1 MNFTN
6 YSSLC
11 TIIHIKGIYKLGEI
25 NTREQL
31 EMNQDEFRLK
41 LSALTAQIGLMN
53 LDADLEQLLN
63 QDYGVDS
70 IWYQQIK
77 SLCLA
82 GIEQGWLCNREGGG
96 IRYGRVFKPAEDLA
110 RFSVDVVDMEN
121 IAGPYHIHPL
131 GEIDLIMPIDESA
144 LFDQHTAGW
153 MVTPPGSAHAPTVS
167 NGRALVLYLLPEG
180 QIQFTEKNIR

>member
-1 MNFTN
+1 M
-6 YSSLC
+6 
-11 TIIHIKGIYKLGEI
+11 GEI
-25 NTREQL
+25 NTREPL

-41 LSALTAQIGLMN
+41 LSALTEQIGLRSLN
-53 LDADLEQLLN
+53 ADLEQWLN
-63 QDYGVDS
+63 QDFGVDS

-96 IRYGRVFKPAEDLA
+96 IRYGRVFKPSDDLA
-110 RFSVDVVDMEN
+110 GFSVDVVDMEN
-121 IAGPYHIHPL
+121 IAGPFHIHPL
-131 GEIDLIMPIDESA
+131 GEIDLIMPIVEGA

-153 MVTPPGSAHAPTVS
+153 MVTPPDSAHAPTVS

-180 QIQFTEKNIR
+180 QIQFAEKNI

>member
-41 LSALTAQIGLMN
+41 LSALTEQIGLRN
-53 LDADLEQLLN
+53 LDADLEQWLN

-70 IWYQQIK
+70 NWYQQIK

-96 IRYGRVFKPAEDLA
+96 IRYGRVFKPADDLA
-110 RFSVDVVDMEN
+110 GFSVDVVDMEN

-131 GEIDLIMPIDESA
+131 GEIDLIMPIDEGA
-144 LFDQHTAGW
+144 LFDGHAAGW
-153 MVTPPGSAHAPTVS
+153 MVTPAGSAHAPTVS
-167 NGRALVLYLLPEG
+167 NGRSLVLYLLPEG
-180 QIQFTEKNIR
+180 QIQFTEKNI